1 MLHTKENQFIR
12 LEYENDGSLNG
23 FCPKARSNSLR
34 KYPLWRAVISY
45 NGRKE
50 IELRPAGACAV
61 SEDGDRI
68 EFRFDCGEDRNGKRY
83 PVSILCKGVFKADEI
98 HWSLCVENT
107 LEGSV
112 VREIQFPV
120 LSLGRDSEPFSIL
133 TSRLGGEKVNN
144 FFTTIGDHATAYFR
158 QDNRVVRYTSL
169 YPGCF
174 SAMNFLNIDFGSH
187 GIYCGI
193 PAYIP
198 QPPVHLLSHGRPA
211 LFPASEP
218 DP

>member
-83 PVSILCKGVFKADEI
+83 PVSILCKGVHERSALYAKQRKDTN
-98 HWSLCVENT
+98 CVPLIPSGAT
-107 LEGSV
+107 CV
-112 VREIQFPV
+112 W
-120 LSLGRDSEPFSIL
+120 
-133 TSRLGGEKVNN
+133 K
-144 FFTTIGDHATAYFR
+144 TTA
-158 QDNRVVRYTSL
+158 
-169 YPGCF
+169 
-174 SAMNFLNIDFGSH
+174 
-187 GIYCGI
+187 
-193 PAYIP
+193 
-198 QPPVHLLSHGRPA
+198 
-211 LFPASEP
+211 
-218 DP
+218 